1 MGYKTK
7 VLGSI
12 LFKAIGFFLAGI
24 LVSMA
29 LLADTDTLAWFSSRV
44 VGNFEVQAASEED
57 IIEDFYTES
66 DGEENVENPD
76 TIVIKRAPGF
86 TGKMTVYFSLEN
98 TDPDKDSAHG
108 LRAYVLHI
116 NPAEI
121 EENGENEVRVP
132 LELKF
137 NWRDLL
143 YLLNDIDGKTTG
155 ILTLRYLNGFIIEQR
170 EISFDNWYLLCMG
183 FDSLTSAKSGKTRD
197 MKRIRTGNR
206 EQLEACMVDIMADI
220 AGNIKWK
227 EIASSGRAQKYGAGA
242 SVSETTSDAAFSG
255 NNDESGT
262 IEKPLITMSEATM
275 ARARIE
281 TLSNSFTRIEL
292 TKEQQS
298 IIDIVA
304 PGLRQYVDELY
315 SFVEDLIARLNEK
328 IAKIEEL
335 NLQIKDMN
343 TRIQSLNTT
352 IDELTQKY
360 TALEQEKVSL
370 AEEKL
375 KLEEENQRLKDK
387 IDDLKDEIDSFEI
400 KNSSLNDEI
409 ENLKSSNNSLEE
421 QIKKLEEENENLK
434 KELENLKNSVT
445 SGGESGDAAP
455 GGSEG
460 NGGGEPPEGQQPPVE
475 DPPTGTQPLAS
486 GTPGTEPPSE
496 GQQPP
501 AGGVSGEQ
509 PSEGQVPPTETPP
522 PTQGTPGAEQPPA
535 EGQQPPVVPPVQPPP
550 TEDQQPPQQDPAVPS
565 AEQLPAGEPATPQP
579 PPLEPGDAPSGGQPV
594 AEEPEIPPASEQP
607 STGGP
612 TGEDPAEV
620 GTQPGG
626 EDPAECK

>member
-98 TDPDKDSAHG
+98 TDPDEDSAHG

-121 EENGENEVRVP
+121 EENSENEVRVP

-170 EISFDNWYLLCMG
+170 EISFDNWYLFCMG

-227 EIASSGRAQKYGAGA
+227 EVG
-242 SVSETTSDAAFSG
+242 
-255 NNDESGT
+255 
-262 IEKPLITMSEATM
+262 
-275 ARARIE
+275 ARIE
-281 TLSNSFTRIEL
+281 TLSNPFARIKL
-292 TKEQQS
+292 TEEQQS

-315 SFVEDLIARLNEK
+315 SFVEDLVARLNEK

-360 TALEQEKVSL
+360 TALDQEKVSL

-375 KLEEENQRLKDK
+375 KLEKENQRLKDK
-387 IDDLKDEIDSFEI
+387 IYDLKDEIDSLES
-400 KNSSLNDEI
+400 KNSSLEAEI
-409 ENLKSSNNSLEE
+409 ENLKSSNSSLKE

-475 DPPTGTQPLAS
+475 DPPTGTQPPAS

-535 EGQQPPVVPPVQPPP
+535 QVKPDTNPPVQSNYQE
-550 TEDQQPPQQDPAVPS
+550 TQPPERTQ
-565 AEQLPAGEPATPQP
+565 
-579 PPLEPGDAPSGGQPV
+579 
-594 AEEPEIPPASEQP
+594 PPASCEPPAGTQSP
-607 STGGP
+607 SQGEPTNPGP
-612 TGEDPAEV
+612 PDSGQTPAE
-620 GTQPGG
+620 GRLTPQ
-626 EDPAECK
+626 DPLCI

>member
-1 MGYKTK
+1 MKCKTNI
-7 VLGSI
+7 LGRIFIKI
-12 LFKAIGFFLAGI
+12 LGFFLTGV

-29 LLADTDTLAWFSSRV
+29 LLADVDTLAWFSSRV
-44 VGNFEVQAASEED
+44 VGNLEVQAASAED
-57 IIEDFYTES
+57 IIQEFFTES
-66 DGEENVENPD
+66 DGEKSSLNPD
-76 TIVIKRAPGF
+76 TIVIKRAPGMK
-86 TGKMTVYFSLEN
+86 GKMTVYFSLEN
-98 TDPDKDSAHG
+98 TDPDEDSAHG

-143 YLLNDIDGKTTG
+143 YLLNDINGKTEGT
-155 ILTLRYLNGFIIEQR
+155 LTLRYFNGFIIEQR
-170 EISFDNWYLLCMG
+170 EISFDNWYLFCMG
-183 FDSLTSAKSGKTRD
+183 FDSLALAKSGKTMD
-197 MKRIRTGNR
+197 MKKIKTSNR
-206 EQLEACMVDIMADI
+206 EQLEAFMVDIMADI

-227 EIASSGRAQKYGAGA
+227 EVG
-242 SVSETTSDAAFSG
+242 
-255 NNDESGT
+255 
-262 IEKPLITMSEATM
+262 
-275 ARARIE
+275 ARIE
-281 TLSNSFTRIEL
+281 TLSNPFARIEL

-387 IDDLKDEIDSFEI
+387 IDDLKDEIDSLES

-409 ENLKSSNNSLEE
+409 ENLKSSNNFLEE

-434 KELENLKNSVT
+434 KQLEDLKNSAP
-445 SGGESGDAAP
+445 SGGGSGDTASE
-455 GGSEG
+455 GSINNG
-460 NGGGEPPEGQQPPVE
+460 NGGAPSDGQQPPIG
-475 DPPTGTQPLAS
+475 DPQTGTQPPAQGEPPAP
-486 GTPGTEPPSE
+486 GTPDNGEPPA

-501 AGGVSGEQ
+501 AAETPVVEPPPVEEPGLP
-509 PSEGQVPPTETPP
+509 PSRDINDDIETPP
-522 PTQGTPGAEQPPA
+522 AETQPPAIQEPPAASQPPIDNPA
-535 EGQQPPVVPPVQPPP
+535 EGQPPDGDNPPEVETPENRPEQ
-550 TEDQQPPQQDPAVPS
+550 TQQ
-565 AEQLPAGEPATPQP
+565 PATPDNATGQTP
-579 PPLEPGDAPSGGQPV
+579 DSAEDVLIAP
-594 AEEPEIPPASEQP
+594 
-607 STGGP
+607 
-612 TGEDPAEV
+612 
-620 GTQPGG
+620 
-626 EDPAECK
+626 